1 MGRRKVEIKK
11 IEDKNSRQVTFS
23 KRRSGLMKKAKELSV
38 LCDVD
43 VAVLIFSGRGKLY
56 DFCSTNSLAKI
67 LQRYH
72 NYAEAEDGPARISG
86 VEKRNPEGRNV
97 VTIRKLLEKNLM
109 LSLFFN
115 RDLEEPDVDHLNLSE
130 LVQLEEQLEDALIQT
145 RSRKTR
151 LLMESITSLS
161 EVEKMLREENKLL
174 QNKVAAGTPNEKRND
189 LILEFGDLTHV
200 GMISGQRQA
209 MLELL

>member
-97 VTIRKLLEKNLM
+97 VTIRKLLEKVE
-109 LSLFFN
+109 